1 MLSVNEQDDKKST
14 RPPLRCEMT
23 ALVLHYAHLV
33 VAAWIFVYCH
43 AISDHV
49 TGNDS
54 AFNMRYNCL
63 MAYGAPAVF
72 VLFAYAVT
80 PDSYES
86 KNYCWMSAQKGMF
99 LNYML
104 PVTSLIIVNTVFA
117 TFALKSVNQKIQ
129 NALTVSIESILDP
142 ANVPK
147 IITSELNLDEE
158 LLFEASEW
166 RSDFKNKNLM
176 KSNLNKP
183 LDILDSDQYQKTLD
197 SLEKTK
203 TTDQKNLNIYVDIEN
218 AKYSAD
224 NPNIFYEIGTSKDY
238 EYQTVV
244 EHPKDT
250 EKVPYYDCC
259 DHHHRSNNDRLG
271 DLASVSL
278 GDFSLQSSDFPE
290 LSDFRKCLRFA
301 IFLQPAYDVCWF
313 LGVVAVENATSSNVM
328 PVVFIVCFN
337 ILSWVIFARS
347 ASLCP
352 LINRNSST
360 ESGNS
365 ETSST
370 HNYHNCYDTINSR
383 GGSSS
388 KQRSCSMS
396 DDIPLLLNASS
407 PYSSAYRA
415 GNADNE
421 LATTELA
428 SCSRSM
434 TGADVICTI
443 TN

>member
-1 MLSVNEQDDKKST
+1 
-14 RPPLRCEMT
+14 
-23 ALVLHYAHLV
+23 
-33 VAAWIFVYCH
+33 
-43 AISDHV
+43 
-49 TGNDS
+49 
-54 AFNMRYNCL
+54 
-63 MAYGAPAVF
+63 
-72 VLFAYAVT
+72 
-80 PDSYES
+80 
-86 KNYCWMSAQKGMF
+86 MSAQKGMF

-142 ANVPK
+142 TNVPK

-176 KSNLNKP
+176 KSNLNKT
-183 LDILDSDQYQKTLD
+183 LDIIESDQYQKTLD
-197 SLEKTK
+197 SLEKPK

-244 EHPKDT
+244 EHAKET

-259 DHHHRSNNDRLG
+259 DHHHRSNIDRSG
-271 DLASVSL
+271 DIGSVSL

-290 LSDFRKCLRFA
+290 LNDFRKCLRFA

-328 PVVFIVCFN
+328 PVVFIICFN
-337 ILSWVIFARS
+337 ILVSFI
-347 ASLCP
+347 L
-352 LINRNSST
+352 
-360 ESGNS
+360 
-365 ETSST
+365 TS
-370 HNYHNCYDTINSR
+370 
-383 GGSSS
+383 
-388 KQRSCSMS
+388 
-396 DDIPLLLNASS
+396 
-407 PYSSAYRA
+407 
-415 GNADNE
+415 
-421 LATTELA
+421 
-428 SCSRSM
+428 
-434 TGADVICTI
+434 
-443 TN
+443 